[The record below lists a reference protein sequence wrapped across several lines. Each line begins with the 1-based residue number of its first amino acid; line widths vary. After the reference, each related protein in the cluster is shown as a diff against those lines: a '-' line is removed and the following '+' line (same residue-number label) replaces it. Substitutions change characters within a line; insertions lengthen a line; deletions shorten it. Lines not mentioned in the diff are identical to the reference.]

1 MASTCLSVCFGI
13 FLTISLLLYIAEL
26 VLNGIYV
33 YNVFC
38 DETRKP
44 WFTPMVGILLLPT
57 VVVQLVSVILL
68 LGKRGDYLT
77 CCRLFGIAVLHV
89 LQLGFFWRHISLF
102 RETDPAWKT
111 KELSDLS
118 LLHVLHTFTSM
129 LPLLFIQSFMIL
141 HYDVTD
147 SVSIATIVVTFIAS
161 CWFIASF
168 RRHHNIDAIDDLLLT
183 WPGTIFRLLWRA
195 GELLSRI
202 ISLAVFTSI
211 YYYWIFLILGLHGLT
226 MLVCLCTSVL
236 GMIEKSGLNSCN
248 KLFLGIIMAY
258 MYTVCFVN
266 TSSENTVFRY
276 TLFYIIM
283 FLENAVLTA
292 VWYMQADQSDG
303 GTKVNSIVFISACS
317 FFIGIIS
324 LIVYY
329 KFFHVRTTSD
339 SDKGHVCDADGCINC
354 RLSLCSKHNIKLQRP
369 FSAGWISQY
378 QQALLNGNYYRNI
391 LQDSLID
398 SEFESVSC
406 QLNSSG
412 EHWQIRDSELESLS
426 NNKPYMSLTA
436 SGSYAHKRFFDSNT
450 DITGDLDSE
459 DSSISSLEYHQRMHD
474 TDGSV
479 CSQCSVNVAR
489 SAVSSTTQLLTDSW
503 DSLLKDY
510 GSVGCNNKH
519 NQTKKVDILASLIR
533 PDIDHADSGLL
544 SDGYTTDHTF
554 DSYQLPVTVLAK
566 KRGREY
572 RRERLEPAYSTASD
586 STDCTICAFM
596 KQNPPTPVGRRRHLY
611 AQEKIPE
618 ERDWDSDRMDRL
630 SPNYKGHV
638 SDKIYSKNISRR
650 QKSPKKYKDAKH
662 RSKSHDSGL
671 KGRRRNKTD
680 METVLETFTLNPVK
694 SVPENRLSP
703 PAIRITLYDDQ
714 KNGRRPMK
722 SETRDLKNTKLSV
735 NNEPRTLV
743 NVSEAIATR
752 DKHRKSSQ
760 LTYHIDSGNTSRD
773 KLRKSP
779 KMTYHS
785 DSGDSA
791 FPRHTPVG
799 SYFAATDEDA
809 EGVSQSSLEM
819 II

>member
-1 MASTCLSVCFGI
+1 MASTCMSVCFGI
-13 FLTISLLLYIAEL
+13 FLTISLLLYVAEL
-26 VLNGIYV
+26 VLNGIFV

-38 DETRKP
+38 DETRKA

-77 CCRLFGIAVLHV
+77 CFRLCGIAVLHV

-111 KELSDLS
+111 KDLSDLS
-118 LLHVLHTFTSM
+118 LLHMLHTFTSM

-141 HYDVTD
+141 HFDVTD
-147 SVSIATIVVTFIAS
+147 SVSIATITVTFIAS

-168 RRHHNIDAIDDLLLT
+168 RRHHSSETIDDLLT

-195 GELLSRI
+195 GELISRI

-236 GMIEKSGLNSCN
+236 GKIEQSGLNSCN
-248 KLFLGIIMAY
+248 KFFLGIILAY
-258 MYTVCFVN
+258 MYSVCFVN

-283 FLENAVLTA
+283 FLENSVLTA
-292 VWYMQADQSDG
+292 VWYMRADQSDG

-317 FFIGIIS
+317 FFIGVIS
-324 LIVYY
+324 LMVYY
-329 KFFHVRTTSD
+329 KFFHVRSTSD
-339 SDKGHVCDADGCINC
+339 SDKGHVCDTDGCINC

-378 QQALLNGNYYRNI
+378 QQALLNGNYYKNI

-426 NNKPYMSLTA
+426 NKQYMSLTA

-459 DSSISSLEYHQRMHD
+459 DSSVSSLEYHQRLHGGD
-474 TDGSV
+474 DSV

-489 SAVSSTTQLLTDSW
+489 SVVSSTTQLLTDSW

-510 GSVGCNNKH
+510 GSTECSNKH

-554 DSYQLPVTVLAK
+554 DSYQLPITVLAK
-566 KRGREY
+566 KRGRAY

-596 KQNPPTPVGRRRHLY
+596 KQNPPTPVGKRRRIY
-611 AQEKIPE
+611 GQERIPE
-618 ERDWDSDRMDRL
+618 EEGFRDWDSDRMDRL

-638 SDKIYSKNISRR
+638 PEISYSKNISRR
-650 QKSPKKYKDAKH
+650 HKGPKNHKDAKH

-671 KGRRRNKTD
+671 KSRRKNKTEI
-680 METVLETFTLNPVK
+680 ETVLETFTLNPVK
-694 SVPENRLSP
+694 SVQENTLPP
-703 PAIRITLYDDQ
+703 PAIRISFHGDQ
-714 KNGRRPMK
+714 KSYKR
-722 SETRDLKNTKLSV
+722 SV
-735 NNEPRTLV
+735 NSEPRAQKNYKHSVNSKSRDLV

-752 DKHRKSSQ
+752 DKNRKSS
-760 LTYHIDSGNTSRD
+760 
-773 KLRKSP
+773 

-791 FPRHTPVG
+791 FPRHTPLS

>member
-1 MASTCLSVCFGI
+1 MASSCLSVCFGI

-26 VLNGIYV
+26 VLNSITV

-77 CCRLFGIAVLHV
+77 CFRLFGIAVLHV

-111 KELSDLS
+111 KDLSDLS
-118 LLHVLHTFTSM
+118 LLHMLHTFTSM

-141 HYDVTD
+141 HFDVTD
-147 SVSIATIVVTFIAS
+147 SVSIATIAVTFVAS
-161 CWFIASF
+161 CWFTASF
-168 RRHHNIDAIDDLLLT
+168 RRHHNSDTIDDLVLT

-195 GELLSRI
+195 GEMLSRI
-202 ISLAVFTSI
+202 LSLAVFTSI

-236 GMIEKSGLNSCN
+236 GMFEKSGLSSCN
-248 KLFLGIIMAY
+248 KFFLGIIVAY
-258 MYTVCFVN
+258 MYSICFVN
-266 TSSENTVFRY
+266 TSSENAVFRY
-276 TLFYIIM
+276 ALFYIIM

-292 VWYMQADQSDG
+292 VWYIRADQSDG
-303 GTKVNSIVFISACS
+303 GTKVNTIVFISACS
-317 FFIGIIS
+317 FLIGVIS

-329 KFFHVRTTSD
+329 KFFHVRSTSET
-339 SDKGHVCDADGCINC
+339 DKGHVCDNDGCINC

-369 FSAGWISQY
+369 FSAGWLSQY
-378 QQALLNGNYYRNI
+378 QQALFNGNYYKNI

-426 NNKPYMSLTA
+426 NKQYTSVTA
-436 SGSYAHKRFFDSNT
+436 SGTYAHKRFFDSNT

-459 DSSISSLEYHQRMHD
+459 DSSVSSQEYHQRWHD
-474 TDGSV
+474 ADGSV

-489 SAVSSTTQLLTDSW
+489 SVVSSTTQLLTDSW

-510 GSVGCNNKH
+510 GSTNSSNKH

-533 PDIDHADSGLL
+533 SDIDHADSGLL

-566 KRGREY
+566 KRGRAC
-572 RRERLEPAYSTASD
+572 RRERIEPAYSTASD

-596 KQNPPTPVGRRRHLY
+596 KQNPPTPVGKRRRLY
-611 AQEKIPE
+611 MEEGIPE
-618 ERDWDSDRMDRL
+618 EWSKDSEPDHMDRL
-630 SPNYKGHV
+630 TPNYKGHILESSSSRHV
-638 SDKIYSKNISRR
+638 PRHKKSSKKHR
-650 QKSPKKYKDAKH
+650 DTKH
-662 RSKSHDSGL
+662 RSKSHDSAM
-671 KGRRRNKTD
+671 KARRKQKSQI
-680 METVLETFTLNPVK
+680 ETVLETFTLNPVK
-694 SVPENRLSP
+694 TVPETTLPP
-703 PAIRITLYDDQ
+703 PAIRITLHSDKQNYKRADVS
-714 KNGRRPMK
+714 K
-722 SETRDLKNTKLSV
+722 
-735 NNEPRTLV
+735 PRTLV

-752 DKHRKSSQ
+752 DK
-760 LTYHIDSGNTSRD
+760 D
-773 KLRKSP
+773 RKSP
-779 KMTYHS
+779 KVTYNS

-791 FPRHTPVG
+791 FPRHTPLS
-799 SYFAATDEDA
+799 SYLAATDEDA
-809 EGVSQSSLEM
+809 EGVSESSLEM